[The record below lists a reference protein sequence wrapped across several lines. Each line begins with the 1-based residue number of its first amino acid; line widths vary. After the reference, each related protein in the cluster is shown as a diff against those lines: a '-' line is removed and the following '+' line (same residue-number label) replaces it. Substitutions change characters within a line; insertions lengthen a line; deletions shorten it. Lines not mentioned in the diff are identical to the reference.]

1 MDDTDLERGLLD
13 ALFGDWPVGMAILDR
28 ERRFVRA
35 NHALGVI
42 TRTPIEDLVGRTIPE
57 VVPAL
62 ADRIEPWLLEV
73 ERERSAP
80 VGLRLQGRERTWQLS
95 IVPIVHD
102 DDVTGFAVYVLDV
115 TTEAAVTEALE
126 HQTAVIYDEIVQ
138 SLAAASFARD
148 LGREDLMDEHLAKA
162 LDVARRLATE
172 SVHRL
177 LKLAEAS

>member
-1 MDDTDLERGLLD
+1 MDETELERGLLD

-42 TRTPIEDLVGRTIPE
+42 IRMPVAELIGRSIPE
-57 VVPAL
+57 VVPQL
-62 ADRIEPWLLEV
+62 ADRIEPWLAEV
-73 ERERSAP
+73 ERERTAP

-95 IVPIVHD
+95 IVPIVRNED
-102 DDVTGFAVYVLDV
+102 VAGFALYVVDVTVE
-115 TTEAAVTEALE
+115 TAATEALE

-138 SLAAASFARD
+138 SLAAATFARD
-148 LGREDLMDEHLAKA
+148 LGREDLLDEHLAKA

-172 SVHRL
+172 RVHRL
-177 LKLAEAS
+177 LNVPEAS